1 VCGNRWFRRA
11 AEGGTRL
18 DQFPDFYRKHYRLI
32 LTVAQQRLG
41 GTADA
46 EDVTAE
52 VFRVAWARHDD
63 GAAITLPWLYTTL
76 RNVIGNEYRRQGRL
90 GSFVSDAGPILTVD
104 DSFGS
109 AADDAIEV
117 RRALRRLPEADR
129 ELLYMAYWEEL
140 SRVEI
145 AAILG
150 ISAIAVRIRLMRARE
165 RFRHLLPREQD
176 IHDEEAI
183 SDGRV

>member
-1 VCGNRWFRRA
+1 
-11 AEGGTRL
+11 
-18 DQFPDFYRKHYRLI
+18 
-32 LTVAQQRLG
+32 
-41 GTADA
+41 
-46 EDVTAE
+46 
-52 VFRVAWARHDD
+52 
-63 GAAITLPWLYTTL
+63 
-76 RNVIGNEYRRQGRL
+76 
-90 GSFVSDAGPILTVD
+90 
-104 DSFGS
+104 
-109 AADDAIEV
+109 V

>member
-1 VCGNRWFRRA
+1 MCGNRWVRRA

-41 GTADA
+41 TTADA

-52 VFRVAWARHDD
+52 VFRVAWVRHDD
-63 GAAITLPWLYTTL
+63 GAPLTLPWLYTTL
-76 RNVIGNEYRRQGRL
+76 RNLIGNEYRRQGRL
-90 GSFVSDAGPILTVD
+90 GSFVSDAGPILTGD
-104 DSFGS
+104 DSFGP
-109 AADDAIEV
+109 ATDDAIEV
-117 RRALRRLPEADR
+117 RRALRRLSNADR

-140 SRVEI
+140 SRAEI
-145 AAILG
+145 ASILG

-165 RFRHLLPREQD
+165 QFRQLLPREED
-176 IHDEEAI
+176 VHGEEAI
-183 SDGRV
+183 VDGRA

>member
-1 VCGNRWFRRA
+1 
-11 AEGGTRL
+11 L